1 VKISFGEAAY
11 ANELTSSTE
20 INYKQNIDL
29 SVFIWLLILK
39 LNRKQLSL
47 YMYHAALKPLIDSP
61 GLPP

>member
-1 VKISFGEAAY
+1 MKISFGEAAY

-20 INYKQNIDL
+20 INYKPNIDL

-47 YMYHAALKPLIDSP
+47 YMYHAVLKPLIDSP
-61 GLPP
+61 GLPL